1 MNIAI
6 IGNGGRE
13 HAICQKIAESSKVK
27 NVYSIPGNGGTSKIS
42 KNIDIDYLDF
52 NKLYKVIVKNKID
65 FVIVGPEQ
73 PLIKGIVDFLK
84 KRRVKVFGPSKYA
97 AQLEGSKSFVKKIC
111 KKNKIPTASFK
122 ICKKISEVKKFL
134 QSNKFPL
141 VVKADGIA
149 AGKGVMICKKQKE
162 VLNFSE
168 QIFKGKFKSSKKLIL
183 EEFIEGEELS
193 YFSIVDKNKITFL
206 GSAQDHKRV
215 GENET
220 GLNTGGMGAYSPAPI
235 LTKPLEKKILNK
247 IIKPTIKFL
256 KKKKKPYTGFLYTGL
271 MIKNKN
277 PYLIEYNVRMGDPE
291 CQVILPRLKN
301 DLLNLLLASENNT
314 LKKIKIK
321 WKKEKCMTI
330 VLCAKGYPG
339 EYKKNLSLEQ
349 LDHLKIFEKM
359 HIFHAGTKKL
369 NGKIFSNGGR
379 VLNFTMLGNSFLNI
393 RSKILKK
400 MRTFNWKH
408 GFFRKDI
415 GWRIL

>member
-149 AGKGVMICKKQKE
+149 AGKGVMICKKQKGY
-162 VLNFSE
+162 SE
-168 QIFKGKFKSSKKLIL
+168 S
-183 EEFIEGEELS
+183 
-193 YFSIVDKNKITFL
+193 
-206 GSAQDHKRV
+206 
-215 GENET
+215 
-220 GLNTGGMGAYSPAPI
+220 
-235 LTKPLEKKILNK
+235 
-247 IIKPTIKFL
+247 
-256 KKKKKPYTGFLYTGL
+256 
-271 MIKNKN
+271 
-277 PYLIEYNVRMGDPE
+277 
-291 CQVILPRLKN
+291 
-301 DLLNLLLASENNT
+301 
-314 LKKIKIK
+314 
-321 WKKEKCMTI
+321 
-330 VLCAKGYPG
+330 
-339 EYKKNLSLEQ
+339 NLSC
-349 LDHLKIFEKM
+349 I
-359 HIFHAGTKKL
+359 
-369 NGKIFSNGGR
+369 
-379 VLNFTMLGNSFLNI
+379 
-393 RSKILKK
+393 
-400 MRTFNWKH
+400 
-408 GFFRKDI
+408 
-415 GWRIL
+415 